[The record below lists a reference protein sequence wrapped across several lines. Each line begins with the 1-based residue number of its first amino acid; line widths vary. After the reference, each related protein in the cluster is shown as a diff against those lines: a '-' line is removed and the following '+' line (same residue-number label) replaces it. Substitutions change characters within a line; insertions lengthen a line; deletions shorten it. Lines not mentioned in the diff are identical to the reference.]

1 MTGTSSSTDW
11 SRRRVLGTLAV
22 AGVAAPFVRG
32 RRRDPA
38 ESVLLRYTAH
48 VPNTHGLYARVFLP
62 WEEICTERTGGR
74 IRWEHYVDGLLHGA
88 LDGFKAI
95 ASGITDYTH
104 GYATYQ
110 PGSFHLTHGLQL
122 PFLFDDAGIA
132 SLVSEELYPA
142 YWKGE
147 YERMGVYLA
156 HCDAT
161 TAYDIIARNPVRV
174 PGDLAGLKIR
184 STGGLMAEM
193 IRAIG
198 GIPVVLAAAETYTAF
213 QRGII
218 DAVALSAPDMAA
230 YRLWDI
236 GRHCLLIGLSHTV
249 LQWCV
254 SPRAFD
260 SMPEDLRAQL
270 HDLFRLR
277 GQVANRNYYG
287 GAALQAALDR
297 LAENGVEVV
306 RPTAAERDEWVE
318 TVRPVEQRFIEEN
331 EALGLP
337 AGEFVAEA
345 RERAARYAGWS
356 DQQLWDHVTASPV
369 QGIITL

>member
-1 MTGTSSSTDW
+1 MAVTPSSPEW
-11 SRRRVLGTLAV
+11 SRRRVVAALAA
-22 AGVAAPFVRG
+22 AGMAAPFVRG
-32 RRRDPA
+32 QRRVSSD
-38 ESVLLRYTAH
+38 SVLLRYTAH

-62 WEEICTERTGGR
+62 WEEICTEETRGR

-88 LDGFKAI
+88 LDGFKAVH
-95 ASGITDYTH
+95 SGITDYTH

-122 PFLFDDAGIA
+122 PFLFENAGIA

-142 YWKGE
+142 YWKSE
-147 YERMGVYLA
+147 YEHMGVYLA

-161 TAYDIIARNPVRV
+161 TAYDIIAKVPVRL
-174 PGDLAGLKIR
+174 PGDLAGMKIR

-198 GIPVVLAAAETYTAF
+198 AIPVVIAAAETYTAF

-218 DAVALSAPDMAA
+218 DAVALSTPDMAA

-236 GRHCLLIGLSHTV
+236 GRHCLRIGLSHTV

-260 SMPEDLRAQL
+260 DMPEDLRPVL

-287 GAALQAALDR
+287 GAALQAAIDR
-297 LAENGVEVV
+297 LTENGVDVTS
-306 RPTAAERDEWVE
+306 PTPQERQEWLE

-331 EALGLP
+331 EALGLR
-337 AGEFVAEA
+337 AGDFVEEA
-345 RERAARYAGWS
+345 RARAARYAGWS
-356 DQQLWDHVTASPV
+356 DDRLWDHVRSNPV

>member
-1 MTGTSSSTDW
+1 MADKTSSTDW
-11 SRRRVLGTLAV
+11 SRRRVLGALAA
-22 AGVAAPFVRG
+22 AGAAAPFAAGERE
-32 RRRDPA
+32 DPA
-38 ESVLLRYTAH
+38 DSVLLRYTAH

-62 WEEICTERTGGR
+62 WEEICAERTGGR
-74 IRWEHYVDGLLHGA
+74 IRWEHYVDALLHGA

-95 ASGITDYTH
+95 ASGVTDYTH

-122 PFLFDDAGIA
+122 PFLFENAGVA

-161 TAYDIIARNPVRV
+161 TAYDIIARTPVRV
-174 PGDLAGLKIR
+174 PADLAGLKVR

-198 GIPVVLAAAETYTAF
+198 GIPVVIAAAETYTAF

-218 DAVALSAPDMAA
+218 DVVALSGPDMAA

-236 GRHCLLIGLSHTV
+236 GSHYLRIGLSHTV
-249 LQWCV
+249 LQWCL
-254 SPRAFD
+254 SPRTFD
-260 SMPEDLRAQL
+260 AMPEDLRAAL

-287 GAALQAALDR
+287 DAALQTALDR
-297 LAENGVEVV
+297 LTENGVEVIH
-306 RPTAAERDEWVE
+306 PTAAEREEWVDV
-318 TVRPVEQRFIEEN
+318 VRPVEQRFIEAN

-337 AGEFVAEA
+337 AAEFVAEA
-345 RERAARYAGWS
+345 RERASHYAGWS
-356 DQQLWDHVTASPV
+356 AEQLWDQVTTRPI
-369 QGIITL
+369 QGIISL

>member
-1 MTGTSSSTDW
+1 MSNGSPLEW
-11 SRRRVLGTLAV
+11 SRRRVIAALAGV
-22 AGVAAPFVRG
+22 GVAAPFVRG
-32 RRRDPA
+32 SRASSGDQ
-38 ESVLLRYTAH
+38 VVLRYTGH
-48 VPNTHGLYARVFLP
+48 VPNSHGLYARVFLP
-62 WEEICTERTGGR
+62 WEEICTRETDGR
-74 IRWEHYVDGLLHGA
+74 IRWEHYMDGLLHGA

-95 ASGITDYTH
+95 ASGVTDYTH

-122 PFLFDDAGIA
+122 PFLFDNPGVA
-132 SLVSEELYPA
+132 SLVSEELYPR
-142 YWKGE
+142 YWKSE

-161 TAYDIIARNPVRV
+161 TAYDIIAKV
-174 PGDLAGLKIR
+174 PIHTPDDIAGLKVR

-193 IRAIG
+193 IRELNAV
-198 GIPVVLAAAETYTAF
+198 PVVLAASDTYTAF

-230 YRLWDI
+230 YRLYDL
-236 GRHCLLIGLSHTV
+236 GSHYLQIGLSHTV

-260 SMPEDLRAQL
+260 AMPDDLRHRL

-277 GQVANRNYYG
+277 GQVANQNYYG
-287 GAALQAALDR
+287 GAALQSALDR
-297 LAENGVEVV
+297 LADNGVELS
-306 RPTAAERDEWVE
+306 RPTPAERRQWADA
-318 TVRPVEQRFIEEN
+318 VRPVEHRFIEEN

-337 AGEFVAEA
+337 AADFVAEA
-345 RERAARYAGWS
+345 RERGARYVGWT
-356 DQQLWDHVTASPV
+356 DAQLWDHVVETPV
-369 QGIITL
+369 QGIIDL

>member
-1 MTGTSSSTDW
+1 M
-11 SRRRVLGTLAV
+11 
-22 AGVAAPFVRG
+22 
-32 RRRDPA
+32 
-38 ESVLLRYTAH
+38 LRYTAH
-48 VPNTHGLYARVFLP
+48 IPNSHGLYQRVFLP
-62 WEEICTERTGGR
+62 WEEIATRETGGR
-74 IRWEHYVDGLLHGA
+74 IRWETYMDGLLHGA

-95 ASGITDYTH
+95 ASGVTDYTH

-122 PFLFDDAGIA
+122 PFLFDNPGLA
-132 SLVSEELYPA
+132 SLVSEELYPQ
-142 YWKGE
+142 YLKSE

-161 TAYDIIARNPVRV
+161 TAYDIISRTPVHM
-174 PGDLAGLKIR
+174 PEDLAGLKVR
-184 STGGLMAEM
+184 STGGLMADM
-193 IRAIG
+193 IRVVG
-198 GIPVVLAAAETYTAF
+198 GIPVVIAAAETYTAF

-236 GRHCLLIGLSHTV
+236 GSHCLTIGLSHTV

-260 SMPEDLRAQL
+260 AMPDDLRHQL
-270 HDLFRLR
+270 YALFRLR

-287 GAALQAALDR
+287 GAALQGALDR
-297 LAENGVEVV
+297 LAENGVEISD
-306 RPTAAERDEWVE
+306 PTPAERAAWVE
-318 TVRPVEQRFIEEN
+318 AVRPVEQRFIDDN

-337 AGEFVAEA
+337 AAAFVAEA
-345 RERAARYAGWS
+345 KERAARYAGWS
-356 DQQLWDHVTASPV
+356 DEQLWNRAAEQPV
-369 QGIITL
+369 QGIIDL

>member
-1 MTGTSSSTDW
+1 
-11 SRRRVLGTLAV
+11 V
-22 AGVAAPFVRG
+22 AGAAAPFVHG
-32 RRRDPA
+32 RRGSPPG
-38 ESVLLRYTAH
+38 SVLLRYTAH
-48 VPNTHGLYARVFLP
+48 VPNTHGLYVRVFLP
-62 WEEICTERTGGR
+62 WEEICTEETNGR
-74 IRWEHYVDGLLHGA
+74 IRWEHYVDALLHGA

-95 ASGITDYTH
+95 QSGITDYTH

-122 PFLFDDAGIA
+122 PFLFENAGLA
-132 SLVSEELYPA
+132 SLVSEELYPT
-142 YWKGE
+142 YWKSE

-161 TAYDIIARNPVRV
+161 TAYDIIARTPVRL
-174 PGDLAGLKIR
+174 PSDLAGMKIR
-184 STGGLMAEM
+184 STGGLMADM
-193 IRAIG
+193 LRAIG
-198 GIPVVLAAAETYTAF
+198 AIPVVIAAAETYTAF

-218 DAVALSAPDMAA
+218 DAVALSTPDMAA

-236 GRHCLLIGLSHTV
+236 GRHCLRIGLSHTV

-254 SPRAFD
+254 RPGAFD
-260 SMPEDLRAQL
+260 AMPEDLRATL

-287 GAALQAALDR
+287 GAALQAAIDR
-297 LAENGVEVV
+297 LVENGVEVTA
-306 RPTAAERDEWVE
+306 PTADERAEWMEA
-318 TVRPVEQRFIEEN
+318 VRPVEQRFVEEN

-337 AGEFVAEA
+337 AGDFVAEA

-356 DQQLWDHVTASPV
+356 DDQLWDHVRTSPV

>member
-1 MTGTSSSTDW
+1 MAQTPSSPEW
-11 SRRRVLGTLAV
+11 SRRRVVAALAV

-32 RRRDPA
+32 QRRVASD
-38 ESVLLRYTAH
+38 SITLRYTAH

-62 WEEICTERTGGR
+62 WEEICAEETAGR

-95 ASGITDYTH
+95 RSGITDYTH

-110 PGSFHLTHGLQL
+110 PGSFQLTHGLQL
-122 PFLFDDAGIA
+122 PFLFENPGVA

-142 YWKGE
+142 YWKSE

-161 TAYDIIARNPVRV
+161 TAYDIIARAPVRV
-174 PGDLAGLKIR
+174 PDDLTGMKIR
-184 STGGLMAEM
+184 STGGLMADM

-198 GIPVVLAAAETYTAF
+198 AVPVVIAAAETYTAF

-218 DAVALSAPDMAA
+218 DAVALSTPDMAA

-236 GRHCLLIGLSHTV
+236 GRYCLRIGLSHTV
-249 LQWCV
+249 LQWCL
-254 SPRAFD
+254 SPSAFD
-260 SMPEDLRAQL
+260 AMPEDLRARL

-287 GAALQAALDR
+287 GAALQAAVDR
-297 LAENGVEVV
+297 LAENGVEVID
-306 RPTAAERDEWVE
+306 PTAAERGEWLDA
-318 TVRPVEQRFIEEN
+318 VRSVEQQFIEEN
-331 EALGLP
+331 EARGLP
-337 AGEFVAEA
+337 AADFVAEA
-345 RERAARYAGWS
+345 RERAARYTGWS
-356 DQQLWDHVTASPV
+356 DEQLWDHVRTRPV

>member
-1 MTGTSSSTDW
+1 M
-11 SRRRVLGTLAV
+11 LATLAA
-22 AGVAAPFVRG
+22 AGVAAPLVAG
-32 RRRDPA
+32 ERRDPSGA
-38 ESVLLRYTAH
+38 VLLRYTAH
-48 VPNTHGLYARVFLP
+48 VPNTHGLYVRVFLP
-62 WEEICTERTGGR
+62 WEEICTEETGGR
-74 IRWEHYVDGLLHGA
+74 IRWETYVDGLLHGA

-122 PFLFDDAGIA
+122 PFLFANAGIA

-161 TAYDIIARNPVRV
+161 TAYDIIARTPVRV

-184 STGGLMAEM
+184 STGGLMADM

-198 GIPVVLAAAETYTAF
+198 GTPVVLAAAETYTAF

-236 GRHCLLIGLSHTV
+236 GRHHLRIGLSHTV
-249 LQWCV
+249 LQWCL

-260 SMPEDLRAQL
+260 AMPEDLRARL

-297 LAENGVEVV
+297 LTENGVEIHS
-306 RPTAAERDEWVE
+306 PTAAEREEWVDA
-318 TVRPVEQRFIEEN
+318 VRPVEQRFIEEN

-337 AGEFVAEA
+337 AGDFVAEA
-345 RERAARYAGWS
+345 RARAARYEGWS
-356 DQQLWDHVTASPV
+356 DDQLWDHVWSNPV

>member
-1 MTGTSSSTDW
+1 MADKTSSTDW
-11 SRRRVLGTLAV
+11 SRRRVLGALV
-22 AGVAAPFVRG
+22 AAGAAAPFAAG
-32 RRRDPA
+32 ERRDPTD
-38 ESVLLRYTAH
+38 SVLLRYTAH

-62 WEEICTERTGGR
+62 WEEICAERTGGR
-74 IRWEHYVDGLLHGA
+74 IRWEHYVDALLHGA

-95 ASGITDYTH
+95 ASGVTDYTH

-122 PFLFDDAGIA
+122 PFLFENAGVA

-161 TAYDIIARNPVRV
+161 TAYDIIARTPVRV
-174 PGDLAGLKIR
+174 PADLAGLKVR

-198 GIPVVLAAAETYTAF
+198 GIPVVIAAAETYTAF
-213 QRGII
+213 LRGII
-218 DAVALSAPDMAA
+218 DAVALSGPDMAA

-236 GRHCLLIGLSHTV
+236 GSHYLRIGLSHTV
-249 LQWCV
+249 LQWCL
-254 SPRAFD
+254 SPRTFD
-260 SMPEDLRAQL
+260 AMPEDLRAEL

-287 GAALQAALDR
+287 DAALQTALDR
-297 LAENGVEVV
+297 LTENGVEVIH
-306 RPTAAERDEWVE
+306 PTAAEREEWVDV
-318 TVRPVEQRFIEEN
+318 VRPVEQRFIEEN

-337 AGEFVAEA
+337 AAVFVAEA
-345 RERAARYAGWS
+345 RERASHYAGWS
-356 DQQLWDHVTASPV
+356 AEQLWDQVTTRPI
-369 QGIITL
+369 QGIISL

>member
-1 MTGTSSSTDW
+1 
-11 SRRRVLGTLAV
+11 
-22 AGVAAPFVRG
+22 VR
-32 RRRDPA
+32 
-38 ESVLLRYTAH
+38 LRYTAH
-48 VPNTHGLYARVFLP
+48 VPNTHGLYARVFLA
-62 WEEICTERTGGR
+62 WEEICTEQTGGR

-122 PFLFDDAGIA
+122 PFLFENAGIA
-132 SLVSEELYPA
+132 SLVSEELYPT

-161 TAYDIIARNPVRV
+161 TAYDIIARTPVRV
-174 PGDLAGLKIR
+174 PGDLTGLKIR

-218 DAVALSAPDMAA
+218 DAVALSTPDMAA

-236 GRHCLLIGLSHTV
+236 GHYCLRIGLSHTV
-249 LQWCV
+249 LQWCL
-254 SPRAFD
+254 SPIAFD
-260 SMPEDLRAQL
+260 AMPDDLRSRL

-287 GAALQAALDR
+287 GAALQAAIDR
-297 LAENGVEVV
+297 LTDNGVEVSA
-306 RPTAAERDEWVE
+306 PTPAEREEWME
-318 TVRPVEQRFIEEN
+318 TVRPVEQAFIEEN

-337 AGEFVAEA
+337 AGDFVAEA
-345 RERAARYAGWS
+345 RERAARYTGWT
-356 DQQLWDHVTASPV
+356 DQQLWDHVTANPV